1 MSKIKGTL
9 MLTEN
14 GKEDITSSTGAVS
27 KEEKRELIMLV
38 GKLTKLKRKLNKFRG
53 RGIKTNKAY

>member
-1 MSKIKGTL
+1 

-27 KEEKRELIMLV
+27 KELIMLV
-38 GKLTKLKRKLNKFRG
+38 GKLTKLKRKLKKFRG
-53 RGIKTNKAY
+53 RGIKTNKA